1 MIGKNTMKRLQT
13 LPLLLALLLASTTG
27 MVSAQTPAETATRA
41 QVKMDRDEF
50 LKTHHYDD
58 ITSNWVLNSGS
69 EPPAGMKSRA
79 EIKAE
84 RDEFLRN
91 NRYDTRIADWVPL
104 KSEPRDLN
112 AMSREQV
119 RSETKHFMRTHRWDD
134 VSGSWVAQAPA
145 KKKK

>member
-1 MIGKNTMKRLQT
+1 MNGKNTMKRLQA
-13 LPLLLALLLASTTG
+13 LPLLLAVLLASTAG
-27 MVSAQTPAETATRA
+27 MVSAQTAADTAAASPTRA

-58 ITSNWVLNSGS
+58 VTSNWVLNSGS

-112 AMSREQV
+112 AM
-119 RSETKHFMRTHRWDD
+119 
-134 VSGSWVAQAPA
+134 
-145 KKKK
+145 